1 MTSVK
6 ELVFPNK
13 WAYNVIIKLTCVK
26 MREFWYY
33 KSSTPTSLSLLKS
46 KKSATIVANFLT
58 SLTVMPTSKIR
69 PEITAT

>member
-13 WAYNVIIKLTCVK
+13 WASNVINKLTCTK

-33 KSSTPTSLSLLKS
+33 KSPTPTSLSLLKS
-46 KKSATIVANFLT
+46 KKVQQ
-58 SLTVMPTSKIR
+58 
-69 PEITAT
+69 